1 MDFSLDLMI
10 SSLPRLLDGAIL
22 TMELVALSVAIGF
35 FIAVPVGVLRSM
47 GGPWWMQAL
56 PWSYIFFFR
65 GTPLLI
71 QIFLI
76 YYGLGQFEAVRDS
89 ILWPLLRDSYWC
101 ALIAFTLN
109 TAAYSAEILRG
120 SIAAVPAGEI
130 EAARAVGMTP
140 RQILFRITLP
150 RAFRMCLPAYGNE
163 IIFLIKGSALASA
176 ITLAELTGTANII
189 IARTYKPVEVFLA
202 AGLVYL
208 AMIYGLTLFLKAVER
223 RLSITPPRLPIRAE
237 DTGPA

>member
-35 FIAVPVGVLRSM
+35 FIAVPVGVLRST
-47 GGPWWMQAL
+47 GGPWWVQAL

-76 YYGLGQFEAVRDS
+76 YYGLGQFEAVRES
-89 ILWPLLRDSYWC
+89 VLWPLLRDSYWC

-130 EAARAVGMTP
+130 EAARAVGMTT
-140 RQILFRITLP
+140 RQTLFRITLP

-189 IARTYKPVEVFLA
+189 IARSYKPVEVFLA

>member
-10 SSLPRLLDGAIL
+10 SSLPHLLDGAVL
-22 TMELVALSVAIGF
+22 TAELVTLSVIIGF
-35 FIAVPVGVLRSM
+35 FIAVPVGVLRSI
-47 GGPWWMQAL
+47 GGPWWIQAL

-76 YYGLGQFEAVRDS
+76 YYGLSQFEAVRDS
-89 ILWPLLRDSYWC
+89 LLWPLLRDSYWC

-120 SIAAVPAGEI
+120 SIVAVPAGEV
-130 EAARAVGMTP
+130 EAAHAVGMTR
-140 RQILFRITLP
+140 RQVIWRIVLP
-150 RAFRMCLPAYGNE
+150 RACRMCLPAYGNE

-176 ITLAELTGTANII
+176 ITLAELTGSANII
-189 IARTYKPVEVFLA
+189 IARTYKPLEVLLA
-202 AGLVYL
+202 AGLIYL
-208 AMIYGLTLFLKAVER
+208 LMIYGLTLALKMVER
-223 RLSITPPRLPIRAE
+223 HLSITPPRLPIRAE
-237 DTGPA
+237 DTGPV